1 MSATTNLQSVEDR
14 NIAPPEAVHASG
26 SPARRAALGALLYML
41 CGAAWIAVSD
51 MWLHAWVH
59 DPRWLVRLQTW
70 KGWVFV
76 LATGILLFLV
86 LHRLLRRDAAQVRDL
101 VRQRMQMDA
110 LHQFRESII
119 ENANIWISALD
130 ASARI
135 TLWNKAAET
144 ISGYPRERVLGRADI
159 WELLYPDSDYRESV
173 TAKIGEILTD
183 GVEIENLETRIRCR
197 DGSHKIISWNSRRFF
212 HENGEMGSIGIGRDV
227 TDRKQMQQMLRAR
240 DRQLAILMANVPGMV
255 YRRRHDDAWTLHFVS
270 SGCLGLTGYTA
281 DDLVDDRGVA
291 YASLIHPEDRERIQ
305 ARLQQTTRAHQS
317 FTLEYRI
324 IHRDGQTRW
333 LWEQGRVVHT
343 DAGPFLEGIIVNITD
358 RKRVEHQLEK
368 MAVQDP
374 LTGLHNRRELEIGLI
389 EQVQQAEQDRG
400 SLTLLWIDI
409 DRFKEI
415 NDGRGHLIGDEVLR
429 RFGHIIHD
437 HLRASDMAARY
448 GGDEFVVVLPGM
460 DTNAALRMA
469 ETIQQ
474 ALRGIQIPL
483 EDGGILR
490 VTASMGLASLPAHAR
505 EAKALSEAADRAMY
519 RAKRGGRDRI
529 CIASAS
535 PDTEPAEK
543 SPHRPRD
550 PA

>member
-1 MSATTNLQSVEDR
+1 
-14 NIAPPEAVHASG
+14 
-26 SPARRAALGALLYML
+26 ML
-41 CGAAWIAVSD
+41 FGAAWIALSD
-51 MWLHAWVH
+51 MWLHALAH
-59 DPRWLVRLQTW
+59 DPQRLTRLQTW
-70 KGWVFV
+70 KGWLFV

-86 LHRLLRRDAAQVRDL
+86 LHRLFRRDAAQVHDL
-101 VRQRMQMDA
+101 MRQRVDLDA

-144 ISGYPRERVLGRADI
+144 ISGYERERVLGRDDI
-159 WELLYPDSDYRESV
+159 WQLLYPDPDYRESV
-173 TAKIGEILTD
+173 TANIHDILSD

-227 TDRKQMQQMLRAR
+227 TERKQMQQMLRAR

-255 YRRRHDDAWTLHFVS
+255 YRRRHDAGWTLRFVS

-281 DDLVDDRGVA
+281 DDLIDDRGVT
-291 YASLIHPEDRERIQ
+291 YASLIHAEDRERIL

-324 IHRDGQTRW
+324 MHRDGQPRW
-333 LWEQGRVVHT
+333 VWEQGRVVPAE
-343 DAGPFLEGIIVNITD
+343 DGPLLEGIIVNITD
-358 RKRVEHQLEK
+358 RKRIEHQLEK

-374 LTGLHNRRELEIGLI
+374 LTGLHNRRELEIALI
-389 EQVQQAEQDRG
+389 EQVQQAAKDRN

-409 DRFKEI
+409 DRFKDI
-415 NDGRGHLIGDEVLR
+415 NDGHGHLIGDEVLR
-429 RFGHIIHD
+429 RFGHVIHD
-437 HLRASDMAARY
+437 HLRAEDMAARY
-448 GGDEFVVVLPGM
+448 GGDEFVVLLPGM
-460 DTNAALRMA
+460 DASAAMRMA

-474 ALRGIQIPL
+474 ALRTIKIPL
-483 EDGGILR
+483 QDGGILQ
-490 VTASMGLASLPAHAR
+490 VTASMGLASLPEHAG
-505 EAKALSEAADRAMY
+505 EAKALAEAADHAMY
-519 RAKRGGRDRI
+519 RAKRAGRDQI
-529 CIASAS
+529 CQAAPIQDPTPSGERRS
-535 PDTEPAEK
+535 
-543 SPHRPRD
+543 RPRD